1 MIKIKNIEN
10 GEMMQVWQTG
20 IDKATGKIYCNGT
33 PTAKYLAKYP
43 LTATDEKI
51 GEDTV
56 LTLNDGWQ
64 VIKGRTPK
72 PSSPKPVQPVVATE
86 ETIVA
91 ENAAEVLEPLTN
103 TEAPVIEDSEVIE
116 ETAVVEAPVVDT
128 LNTDN
133 NTEAE
138 APVEKPKK
146 KNACHVC
153 RMNYIDPEI
162 NDRLNKKCSLSNE
175 DVLKA
180 IQFYEMR
187 CKVIGG

>member
-1 MIKIKNIEN
+1 
-10 GEMMQVWQTG
+10 MMQVWQTG
-20 IDKATGKIYCNGT
+20 IDKATGRIYCNGT

-91 ENAAEVLEPLTN
+91 EDAAEVLESLN
-103 TEAPVIEDSEVIE
+103 DS
-116 ETAVVEAPVVDT
+116 
-128 LNTDN
+128 DN
-133 NTEAE
+133 
-138 APVEKPKK
+138 
-146 KNACHVC
+146 
-153 RMNYIDPEI
+153 
-162 NDRLNKKCSLSNE
+162 
-175 DVLKA
+175 
-180 IQFYEMR
+180 
-187 CKVIGG
+187 G